1 MPVLTIG
8 DEFPAYRLTAL
19 KGGDLRAMGVAQ
31 PDDYFEEI
39 TEESHPGK
47 WRVVFF
53 WPKDF
58 TFVCPTEI
66 AAFGR
71 LNGEFEDRDVQI
83 LGVSGD
89 NEFCH
94 FQWRA
99 QNEDL
104 KTVPFP
110 MLADTNRDLMV
121 ACGVKRADGTAPPD
135 LGERDRTGSERI
147 ARNGG
152 LPQAVGCDGD
162 GHSASL
168 SGTASQHH
176 LS

>member
-83 LGVSGD
+83 SESPGD

-104 KTVPFP
+104 KTRPP
-110 MLADTNRDLMV
+110 SPCSPTPTGTSWSPA
-121 ACGVKRADGTAPPD
+121 ASSEPTAPPT
-135 LGERDRTGSERI
+135 ERPS
-147 ARNGG
+147 
-152 LPQAVGCDGD
+152 
-162 GHSASL
+162 
-168 SGTASQHH
+168 
-176 LS
+176 